1 MPLSVITMK
10 KTILALGADI
20 KSRFLLAGGDTLT
33 FGPDIGDLGQLENL
47 ESFKRHI
54 YEAIKRVKPGIIAYD
69 MHPHYFSSI
78 FAREWTADSPGRR
91 SPAGCL
97 LPVQH
102 HHAHIAS
109 VMQEHQLKKDILG
122 VSFDGTGFG
131 QDGNLW
137 GGEFLRVSK
146 KGFQRLGHLKYRMMP
161 GADKVVR
168 EPWRMAVSILGSKA
182 FPFLKKVPREEQEL
196 VLKMLAKRINSPLSS
211 SAGRLFDA
219 AAALLGVCEYAA
231 SEAEGPIKLAAL
243 CDETVGAHYEF
254 TIVSKD
260 GCYIV
265 DTDDVFLQMR
275 IDLMRGRDSRLIAAM
290 FHNSMAE
297 IILRMVKKL
306 SGTLGIKDVALSG
319 GVFQNGFL
327 KEKVIKKL
335 TKTGL
340 MVFTNEKTPVND
352 FNISLGQYFA
362 ATPLLTGL

>member
-1 MPLSVITMK
+1 MPKI
-10 KTILALGADI
+10 ILALGADI
-20 KSRFLLAGGDTLT
+20 KSRFLLARGTAFT
-33 FGPDIGDLGQLENL
+33 FGPDIGDLSNPENL
-47 ESFKRHI
+47 ALFKRHI
-54 YEAIKRVKPGIIAYD
+54 YKAVKGIKPDIIACD
-69 MHPHYFSSI
+69 MHPQYFSSI
-78 FAREWTADSPGRR
+78 FAQGFTANL
-91 SPAGCL
+91 L

-161 GADKVVR
+161 GADKAVS
-168 EPWRMAVSILGSKA
+168 EPWRMALSILGSQA

-231 SEAEGPIKLAAL
+231 YEAEGPIKLEAL
-243 CDETVGAHYEF
+243 CDETVEAHYEF

-265 DTDDVFLQMR
+265 DTDDIFLRMR
-275 IDLMRGRDSRLIAAM
+275 MDLTRGRDRRLIAST

-297 IILRMVKKL
+297 IILQMIRKL
-306 SGTLGIKDVALSG
+306 SRTSGIKNAALSG
-319 GVFQNGFL
+319 GVFQNRFL
-327 KEKVIKKL
+327 KEKTIKKL
-335 TKTGL
+335 TKTGVK
-340 MVFTNEKTPVND
+340 VFTNERTPVND

-362 ATPLLTGL
+362 AS